1 MRTSLRDY
9 FHALNILDM
18 DVDVSVDG
26 TDACIAVVPPIR
38 LTSKGEELFGALLDN
53 TDLYVDVE
61 KYGNCILSDNDDD
74 YNEEGLLSDAV
85 SFIYAL
91 AGYCDSELFD
101 KCFEGTDAKII

>member
-18 DVDVSVDG
+18 DVDVTVDG
-26 TDACIAVVPPIR
+26 TDTCIVVPPIR
-38 LTSKGEELFGALLDN
+38 LTQKGEELFGALLDN
-53 TDLYVDVE
+53 SDLYIDVA
-61 KYGNCILSDNDDD
+61 KYGNRILSDNDND

-91 AGYCDSELFD
+91 AGYYDSGLF
-101 KCFEGTDAKII
+101 KECFEGTDAKLI